1 MASPD
6 LSAFATISTTLKIN
20 LRTSWWA
27 TRTIIGAIDKLFI
40 FDDTLLHVSANETD
54 QLRYCIFVDILRP
67 SPFLA
72 VMSAVVAVEGWLN
85 KTFKFISYSGC
96 ER

>member
-1 MASPD
+1 VVGD
-6 LSAFATISTTLKIN
+6 KTHY
-20 LRTSWWA
+20 WCD
-27 TRTIIGAIDKLFI
+27 DKLFI

-54 QLRYCIFVDILRP
+54 QLRYCMFVDILRP
-67 SPFLA
+67 SPFPR

-85 KTFKFISYSGC
+85 KTFKFISYSGWTLV